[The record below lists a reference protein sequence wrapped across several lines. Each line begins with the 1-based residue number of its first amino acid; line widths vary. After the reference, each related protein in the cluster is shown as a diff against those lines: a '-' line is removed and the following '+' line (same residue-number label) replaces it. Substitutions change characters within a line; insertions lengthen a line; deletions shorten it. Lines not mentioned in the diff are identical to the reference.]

1 MSEHATEVERWR
13 ETGKPGRVFI
23 ADDHPIFRGGL
34 RQLIESD
41 PTLSVCGEAS
51 HGMEAIARVPVLDV
65 DVALLDIDMPHAD
78 GFEVLRALRAAG
90 WRAPAVFLT
99 MHNDA
104 QFLDAALDLGVDGY
118 LVKDSAADEVIDC
131 IHAVLSGA
139 RFISPQLAPLLAKR
153 AERAQQ
159 LSPRAELNQLT
170 ATERKVLELLAQ
182 FKTNKEI
189 AIALN
194 IGVRTVEQHRLNVS
208 EKFNLKGR
216 HALAKFVSEHAA
228 WLG

>member
-1 MSEHATEVERWR
+1 MNRAMIT
-13 ETGKPGRVFI
+13 VFI
-23 ADDHPIFRGGL
+23 ADDHPIFRSGL

-41 PTLSVCGEAS
+41 HTLLVCGEAAD
-51 HGMEAIARVPVLDV
+51 GRAAIAHIQALPV
-65 DVALLDIDMPHAD
+65 DVALLDIDMPQAD
-78 GFEVLRALRAAG
+78 GFEVLRALRALN
-90 WRAPAVFLT
+90 WDRPIVFLT

-104 QFLDAALDLGVDGY
+104 PFLDAALDLNVNGY

-131 IHAVLSGA
+131 IHAVLRGE
-139 RFISPQLAPLLAKR
+139 RFISPQLMPLLQKR
-153 AERAQQ
+153 AERDAQ
-159 LSPRAELNQLT
+159 PRSIAALDQLT
-170 ATERKVLELLAQ
+170 ATERKVLQLLAQ

-208 EKFNLKGR
+208 EKFKLKGR
-216 HALAKFVSEHAA
+216 HALAKFVSAHVE